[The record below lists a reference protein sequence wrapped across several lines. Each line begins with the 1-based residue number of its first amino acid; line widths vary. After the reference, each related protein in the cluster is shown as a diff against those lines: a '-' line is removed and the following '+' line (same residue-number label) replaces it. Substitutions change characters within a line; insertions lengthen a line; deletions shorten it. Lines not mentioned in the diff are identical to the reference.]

1 MAGMRGAI
9 TAAGRTVPV
18 LSELHTRWLESR
30 GIDPELAVRFGISSA
45 DDGALRFPRFE
56 DGVEVGVKF
65 RKPGKKFTQKTGS
78 KSVFWPSAD
87 VLDDPALADGTYPL
101 IITEGELDALSA
113 MGAGYPHTV
122 SVPNGVGGATG
133 EASPDGIEVGNFAF
147 MWNAREKLKK
157 IKRFIVA
164 VDSDPDGQR
173 LAVDL
178 FRLLGAGR
186 CSFVTYQEGCKDLND
201 VLQAQGID
209 GVRAVIDGARPYPV
223 RGLYQFSDYP
233 VVPPLQKIGTGWP
246 TLDQHMGLFPG
257 AFTVVTGVPGQ
268 GKTTWV
274 LNLSVNIARAHGWR
288 TAVFSPEMPTVPHLF
303 NKLRRIASGLP
314 LYRVEQDRDLCG
326 RVDRFLNDAFCLID
340 ADPVEGIDEDMTLE
354 WVIERAHDAVH
365 RHGIQ
370 HLVVDPWNEVEHARP
385 HNESM
390 PDYIGRGIRQL
401 KRFAKDR
408 QVAVTVI
415 VHPTKA
421 VGQSETPRLPT
432 LYDCEGSAHWYNKPD
447 LGIVVGRDPENP
459 MGDETIIRV
468 AKVRFDETGE
478 RGDVKLRY
486 IKDSC
491 RFEMLAPLTQENA
504 A

>member
-1 MAGMRGAI
+1 MVGMRAAI
-9 TAAGRTVPV
+9 IADGRTVPV
-18 LSELHTRWLESR
+18 LSDLHTRWLESR
-30 GIDPELAVRFGISSA
+30 GIDPELAARWQVTT
-45 DDGALRFPRFE
+45 DDGELKFPRF
-56 DGVEVGVKF
+56 DGGVEVGAKF
-65 RKPGKKFTQKTGS
+65 RGPNKKFRQTTGS
-78 KSVFWPSAD
+78 KSVFWPTAD
-87 VLDDPALADGTYPL
+87 ILDDPALADGTYPL
-101 IITEGELDALSA
+101 IITEGEIDALTA

-122 SVPNGVGGATG
+122 SVPNGGQATAG
-133 EASPDGIEVGNFAF
+133 MRTAEEDETGHYAF
-147 MWNAREKLKK
+147 MWHARAKLKP
-157 IKRFIVA
+157 IKRFILA
-164 VDSDPDGQR
+164 TDADETGRAIAAELARR
-173 LAVDL
+173 LM
-178 FRLLGAGR
+178 AGR
-186 CSFVTYQEGCKDLND
+186 CSFVTYPEGCKDLND
-201 VLQAQGID
+201 VLKAHGVE
-209 GVRAVIDGARPYPV
+209 GVREVIDGARPYPV

-233 VVPPLQKIGTGWP
+233 VVPPLQKIGTGWA
-246 TLDQHMGLFPG
+246 TLDRHMGLFPG

-268 GKTTWV
+268 GKTTWA
-274 LNLSVNIARAHGWR
+274 LNLSVNIARVHGWR

-326 RVDRFLNDAFCLID
+326 RIDRFLNDAFCLID

-370 HLVVDPWNEVEHARP
+370 HLIVDPWNEVEHARP

-486 IKDSC
+486 VKDSC
-491 RFEMLAPLTQENA
+491 QFVMLAPLEIVA